1 MENIRSIISIELE
14 IYRAFCITTRSIS
27 WNLSCILQTNWPHR
41 QELCQVANW
50 AVVKNLIQ
58 LYWVLHIFFPPWI
71 MIIPNIHQYTS
82 IVSIPYLLGIY
93 GLYAAKNCCPIPGSD
108 STSVCRKSCS
118 SETRRA
124 HTSLCYK
131 FLMGISLVTG
141 LKMIQLWL
149 IMLLV
154 VNNGD

>member
-82 IVSIPYLLGIY
+82 IVSSPIYLVYMAFMQQKIDVPYPAQIRPRSVERAAPLRRAEHTPRSATNFSWEYPWLLG
-93 GLYAAKNCCPIPGSD
+93 
-108 STSVCRKSCS
+108 
-118 SETRRA
+118 
-124 HTSLCYK
+124 
-131 FLMGISLVTG
+131 
-141 LKMIQLWL
+141 
-149 IMLLV
+149 
-154 VNNGD
+154 

>member
-1 MENIRSIISIELE
+1 MTQTLPSCQLGSGQKPHSIILGAS
-14 IYRAFCITTRSIS
+14 Y
-27 WNLSCILQTNWPHR
+27 
-41 QELCQVANW
+41 
-50 AVVKNLIQ
+50 
-58 LYWVLHIFFPPWI
+58 FFPTMDNDNP
-71 MIIPNIHQYTS
+71 QYTS
-82 IVSIPYLLGIY
+82 VYVDSIIPYLLGIY

>member
-58 LYWVLHIFFPPWI
+58 LYWVLHIFPTMDNDNP
-71 MIIPNIHQYTS
+71 QYTS
-82 IVSIPYLLGIY
+82 VYVDSIIPYLLGIY